1 MATGDPIDLL
11 STGAAIGIIGLG
23 QMGTSLSSVLIAGG
37 HRVSGF
43 DVDDARSAALESA
56 GGQIAGSP
64 AELAEASTVIITSLP
79 SAAALRE
86 VLGGPDG
93 VLTTAGAGVVVI
105 ETSTLSLAEKEW
117 ARDEGLT
124 NGVDVLDCPLSGT
137 AAQAATGDVVV
148 LASGEAAA
156 VGRCAPVFDA
166 IGREWFDLGVFGNG
180 SRMKY
185 VANLLVAVHNAA
197 AAEALGLAARA
208 GLDPARSLQILTAG
222 AGTSRMLEVRGPAM
236 VDRQFD
242 GVGMQI
248 KTFAKDIDII
258 SAFAREHDC
267 PVPLFTATERLY
279 AAAGAQ
285 GLGELDT
292 AAVALVVDGLHSPD
306 LPVPADAPGTTGIQ
320 P

>member
-1 MATGDPIDLL
+1 MTTADSID
-11 STGAAIGIIGLG
+11 SPSGPAAIGIVGLG
-23 QMGTSLSSVLIAGG
+23 QMGTSLSSVLLAGG
-37 HRVSGF
+37 HHVIGF
-43 DVDDARSAALESA
+43 DIDDARSTALEQA

-64 AELAEASTVIITSLP
+64 AELAEASMVIITSLP

-86 VLGGPDG
+86 ALGGPDG
-93 VLTTAGAGVVVI
+93 VLTAARAGAVII
-105 ETSTLSLAEKEW
+105 ETSTLTLADKEW
-117 ARDEGLT
+117 ARDEGLEH
-124 NGVDVLDCPLSGT
+124 GVDVLDCPLSGT

-156 VGRCAPVFDA
+156 VQRCAPVFDA
-166 IGREWFDLGVFGNG
+166 IGREWFDMGPFGNG

-222 AGTSRMLEVRGPAM
+222 AGTSRMLEVRGPAI

-248 KTFAKDIDII
+248 KTFAKDIEII
-258 SAFAREHDC
+258 SAFARQHDC

-279 AAAGAQ
+279 AAAGAK
-285 GLGELDT
+285 GLGDLDT
-292 AAVALVVDGLHSPD
+292 AAVALVLDGLHSEERVVPD
-306 LPVPADAPGTTGIQ
+306 DSLGSTGIQ

>member
-11 STGAAIGIIGLG
+11 SAGAAIGIIGLG
-23 QMGTSLSSVLIAGG
+23 QMGTSLSSMVLAGG
-37 HRVSGF
+37 HHVIGF
-43 DVDDARSAALESA
+43 DIDDARSSALESA

-64 AELAEASTVIITSLP
+64 SELTEASTVIITSLP

-93 VLTTAGAGVVVI
+93 VLTAARAGVMVI
-105 ETSTLSLAEKEW
+105 ETSTLTLAEKEW
-117 ARDEGLT
+117 ARDEGLKY
-124 NGVDVLDCPLSGT
+124 GVDVLDCPLSGT

-156 VGRCAPVFDA
+156 VRRCAPVFDA
-166 IGREWFDLGVFGNG
+166 IGREWFDMGVFGNG

-248 KTFAKDIDII
+248 KTFAKDIEII
-258 SAFAREHDC
+258 SAFARQYDC

-285 GLGELDT
+285 GLGDLDT
-292 AAVALVVDGLHSPD
+292 AAVALVLDGLHSAD
-306 LPVPADAPGTTGIQ
+306 RPVPDDRLGTTAIQ